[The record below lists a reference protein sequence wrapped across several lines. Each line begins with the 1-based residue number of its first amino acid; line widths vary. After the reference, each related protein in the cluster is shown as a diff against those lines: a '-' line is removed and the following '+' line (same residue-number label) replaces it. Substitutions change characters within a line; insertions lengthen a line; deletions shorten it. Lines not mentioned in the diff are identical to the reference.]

1 MGDRKEAVFLTAKE
15 WPDVMTLEQVAE
27 YLQVGIHTV
36 YRLRDS
42 GKLKAAKVGRIWRVR
57 KADVDAYLE
66 ASIKSSKEGE

>member
-1 MGDRKEAVFLTAKE
+1 MGKE
-15 WPDVMTLEQVAE
+15 WPEVMTLEQVAD

-66 ASIKSSKEGE
+66 ASVPGAGPGEDGEK